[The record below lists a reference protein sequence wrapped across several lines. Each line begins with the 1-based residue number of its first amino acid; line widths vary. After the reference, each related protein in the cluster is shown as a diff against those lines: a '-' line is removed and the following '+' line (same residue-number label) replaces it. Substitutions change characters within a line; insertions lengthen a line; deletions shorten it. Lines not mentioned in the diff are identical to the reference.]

1 MGSCCKFILFFILVL
16 QLSCFSKQS
25 LASVEI
31 DLSEIGAGEA
41 APVEEVVTLVPPIS
55 TEEHSLHDENI
66 DALRKIYRVE
76 TEKVIKPR
84 FPKPNYS
91 SYRPYDY
98 KPGGYYPSGY
108 GSTRYK
114 SKYINRN
121 ARASIEERYNRIL
134 ATDAEKIKQ
143 YPHLK
148 TQVETVP
155 TKAPTCEPVVKIVYK
170 EVPVPAVAPEPKPKM
185 EAVVLKMPESMR
197 REVEAKRTVKRLPVD
212 VITAPVVNAA
222 PMDDMQDLTAPI
234 LSKKDKW
241 IKASLDKDFK
251 PSKKLTRKQQQ
262 ELIAAAKRVQPVV
275 VPIPKPKPKPVVEEI
290 TNPYASQAVKS
301 AGVEA
306 TLKRKKP
313 PVKVAKVAKVTK
325 QSVPMDSLEFVD
337 NESILATVVFDPNS
351 SEISDETEATLDQL
365 VSMLN
370 NMPNQRVQI
379 RAYALG
385 DDTTESDARRMSL
398 SRGLKVRT
406 YIKNKGIKPVRLDI
420 RALGSNTDHPPIDRV
435 DVVLIK

>member
-1 MGSCCKFILFFILVL
+1 MRGHCKFILLFVLVL
-16 QLSCFSKQS
+16 QFNCFSKQS

-31 DLSEIGAGEA
+31 DLSEISAGEKA
-41 APVEEVVTLVPPIS
+41 VVEEVVTLIPPIA
-55 TEEHSLHDENI
+55 TEDHSLHDANI
-66 DALRKIYRVE
+66 DALRQIYRVE

-114 SKYINRN
+114 SKYTNRN
-121 ARASIEERYNRIL
+121 TRASIEERYNRIL
-134 ATDAEKIKQ
+134 STDAEKIRQ

-148 TQVETVP
+148 TQVETVT
-155 TKAPTCEPVVKIVYK
+155 TKAPACEPVVKVVYK
-170 EVPVPAVAPEPKPKM
+170 EVPVPAVVAPEPEM

-197 REVEAKRTVKRLPVD
+197 REVEAKRTVKHLPVD
-212 VITAPVVNAA
+212 VITAPVVSAA
-222 PMDDMQDLTAPI
+222 SMNDMQDLTAPI
-234 LSKKDKW
+234 LSKKNKW

-251 PSKKLTRKQQQ
+251 PSKKLTKKQQQ
-262 ELIAAAKRVQPVV
+262 ELLAAEQRAMATA
-275 VPIPKPKPKPVVEEI
+275 VPAPKPKPVVEEI
-290 TNPYASQAVKS
+290 TNPYASRAMKS
-301 AGVEA
+301 AGV
-306 TLKRKKP
+306 TKPKRKKP
-313 PVKVAKVAKVTK
+313 PVKAAKVEKVTK

-351 SEISDETEATLDQL
+351 SEMSDETEATLDQL
-365 VSMLN
+365 VAMLN